1 MQDNHYLIPKITK
14 PFDEAIELPGSKSI
28 ALRQMGMCAMSKGKS
43 VLHGIPICDDSLAM
57 ASCLEKLGLSINITD
72 TVIEITGP
80 MNLADPVT
88 LDARMSGA
96 SARILIALAALRS
109 GITHIDG
116 HKSLRARTNQPLL
129 DVLEKAG
136 CQIESSNGH
145 LPLSIR
151 GPIKRVS
158 PLTIDGSISSQYVT
172 ALLIISVGLGSPITD
187 RIVIHGE
194 LVSKPYIDITLNE
207 MQKRGI
213 HANWEANQTIRIDR
227 QAGYQ
232 NKEIQVEG
240 DATAATY
247 AATLACLH
255 QGKVAFTNLGNSS
268 QQGDYQYLEILK
280 SLGAKV
286 VSTESSTTIEGPEQL
301 KIPEPIDMKSM
312 PDAALTLIALAPLL
326 GGETTISGL
335 SSLHHKE
342 CDRLECPAAEM
353 SKMGIAVETTHETIT
368 IQPVALDRIK
378 EVTLSTYHDH
388 RMAMAFSLIGS
399 VTGRLTIDAQN
410 VVDKTYPSFWNDY
423 QKLCG

>member
-1 MQDNHYLIPKITK
+1 MQNNHYLIPKITK
-14 PFDEAIELPGSKSI
+14 PFDVAIELPGSKSI
-28 ALRQMGMCAMSKGKS
+28 ALRQMAMCAMSVGKS

-57 ASCLEKLGLSINITD
+57 ATCLEKLGLSINFTD
-72 TVIEITGP
+72 TVIKITGP
-80 MNLADPVT
+80 MNLTDPVT

-96 SARILIALAALRS
+96 SARLLIALAALRS
-109 GITHIDG
+109 GVTHIDG

-136 CQIESSNGH
+136 CKIESSNGH
-145 LPLSIR
+145 LPLSIE
-151 GPIKRVS
+151 GPIKPV
-158 PLTIDGSISSQYVT
+158 PELIIDGSISSQYVT
-172 ALLIISVGLGSPITD
+172 ALLIISVGLDSPITD
-187 RIVIHGE
+187 QIVIEGE

-207 MQKRGI
+207 MQKRGV
-213 HANWEANQTIRIDR
+213 HANWRTDRTIKIDR
-227 QAGYQ
+227 QASYQ
-232 NKEIQVEG
+232 ANTIQVEG

-247 AATLACLH
+247 AASLACLH
-255 QGKVAFTNLGNSS
+255 EGKVAFTNLGDCSV
-268 QQGDYQYLEILK
+268 QGDYQYHEILRD
-280 SLGAKV
+280 LGAKV
-286 VSTESSTTIEGPEQL
+286 FSTESSTTIEGPKRLE
-301 KIPEPIDMKSM
+301 IPAPIDMKNM

-326 GGETTISGL
+326 GGKMTISGL

-368 IQPVALDRIK
+368 IQPVAPSKIK

-399 VTGRLTIDAQN
+399 VTGRLTIDDQN
-410 VVDKTYPSFWNDY
+410 VVNKTYPSFWDDY